1 MAPALLNFMCKYIIK
16 EEWKI
21 HSEYLCFCDVLIL
34 SWHPDNWHQIDI
46 VTVDVPHK
54 RIGFATSKPLCNM
67 AVRWWMLTLA
77 EVRKSTSIH
86 DWKSLDKSKYNW
98 RAIEQCFLSLQF
110 KITPDLNARLILGAQ
125 VGESDFIIRKDSR
138 RSLWW
143 RGCQFWSS
151 PLSDNTRDAWTEFN

>member
-34 SWHPDNWHQIDI
+34 SWHPDNWHLIDI

-54 RIGFATSKPLCNM
+54 RIEFATSKPLCNM

-110 KITPDLNARLILGAQ
+110 KITPDLNARPGRGKRLHHQKRQQTLTLMTRLPILVVAVVRQ
-125 VGESDFIIRKDSR
+125 HQRCLDWV
-138 RSLWW
+138 
-143 RGCQFWSS
+143 
-151 PLSDNTRDAWTEFN
+151 